1 MLNLAAAFAEPVDGT
16 DESKRPAA
24 ERVDDN
30 QPKSTPALTG
40 PVSDT
45 DEDMPELVVELGL
58 PAQNDSKPE
67 KQPAKKTAA
76 KKPAKQSVTA
86 PTSKELAQAERRA
99 RLAREA
105 LSFRGTPYVWGGE
118 GRGGFDC
125 SGFTQYLYKKR
136 GINLPHS
143 AKLQFSKGKPVAKGQ
158 LMEGDLVFFNTTGP
172 LTHVGMYI
180 GNGKFVHAA
189 NKRRGVT
196 VDLLDSPYYAKCY
209 AGARRYTE

>member
-1 MLNLAAAFAEPVDGT
+1 MLNIAAAFAEPVDGN

-143 AKLQFSKGKPVAKGQ
+143 AKLQFSKGKPVAPRASLWKATWYFSIRQ
-158 LMEGDLVFFNTTGP
+158 ARLRMWECISATASLYMQPT
-172 LTHVGMYI
+172 
-180 GNGKFVHAA
+180 NGEA
-189 NKRRGVT
+189 
-196 VDLLDSPYYAKCY
+196 LL
-209 AGARRYTE
+209 